1 MRACCFYFVMSGW
14 RTLISAQLL
23 IYFNILLLSTK
34 DVCVYVFSKTTI
46 KHKYSIFRYN
56 VQFHS
61 LSATLEVRLIRL
73 TEQTVFSEGS
83 TNALYQ
89 LLIKY
94 SFKMWNLNVT
104 STHVVERKYKGLISS
119 LVVEIWTQRFKSLLQ
134 MIICQK
140 YPFSVSLISNR
151 SPSISTLSLPLITG
165 RVRILSYC
173 SFKPWVQQLCSLLDQ
188 TWKSEIIS
196 VPSTDYW
203 WILCPGFW
211 IKCINSF
218 HIHKFCCKILTFF

>member
-83 TNALYQ
+83 TDDLYH

-104 STHVVERKYKGLISS
+104 STHVVERRYKGLISS
-119 LVVEIWTQRFKSLLQ
+119 LVVEIWTK
-134 MIICQK
+134 I
-140 YPFSVSLISNR
+140 LISTANDYL
-151 SPSISTLSLPLITG
+151 SEISIF
-165 RVRILSYC
+165 C
-173 SFKPWVQQLCSLLDQ
+173 LLD
-188 TWKSEIIS
+188 
-196 VPSTDYW
+196 
-203 WILCPGFW
+203 F
-211 IKCINSF
+211 
-218 HIHKFCCKILTFF
+218 